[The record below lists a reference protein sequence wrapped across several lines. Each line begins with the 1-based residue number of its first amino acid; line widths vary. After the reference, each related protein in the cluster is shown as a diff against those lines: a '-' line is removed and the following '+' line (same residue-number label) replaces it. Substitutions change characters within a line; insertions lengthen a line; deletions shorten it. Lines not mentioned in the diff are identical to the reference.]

1 VSDNKD
7 KTITVPVDDGTIP
20 VGSIIVVSHVGP
32 LSVPKVTLN
41 GEDGV
46 ILQDR
51 ALNVVNRWR
60 SAALIKRQEN
70 VWLISAGT
78 GGGQTGSVPS
88 PPEITD
94 VAAISGGVHLEWT
107 LPEDDGGHSI
117 TANVL
122 EGTTDGF
129 KWEALWVFQALATSG
144 DATGLTPGAE
154 YTLRLR
160 SENVIGFSDP
170 SNSVTVVPRDIYNDA
185 TGGSVTT
192 VENYNGTGQKW
203 RIHTFSSGGTLSVAQ
218 SVAPFRVLVVAGGGG
233 GAGICGNVAQGAGGG
248 GGGAGGV
255 YQWDNAT
262 LDVGSFPVNVGAGGG
277 GSNGGGQPSQGGDG
291 GYSSISS
298 YSTSG
303 GGGGGIGTGGRNG
316 GSGGGGG
323 CKFGDEGGP
332 WGGGS
337 GISGQGTNGNAGSS
351 NNDSS
356 NAPGGSMNY
365 TTNIRGSNE
374 TYSPGVAGNGGG
386 GGTWDRAGGNGSS
399 GIVVVAYRIG

>member
-32 LSVPKVTLN
+32 LSVPKVTLS
-41 GEDGV
+41 GEEGV

-129 KWEALWVFQALATSG
+129 KWEPLWVFQALSKSG

-170 SNSVTVVPRDIYNDA
+170 SNAVTVVPFDIYNDA
-185 TGGSVTT
+185 EGGAISYFTKD
-192 VENYNGTGQKW
+192 NK
-203 RIHTFSSGGTLSVAQ
+203 RFKRHTFSSSANLIVKRSTR
-218 SVAPFRVLVVAGGGG
+218 PFVLFACGGGG
-233 GAGICGNVAQGAGGG
+233 
-248 GGGAGGV
+248 
-255 YQWDNAT
+255 
-262 LDVGSFPVNVGAGGG
+262 
-277 GSNGGGQPSQGGDG
+277 
-291 GYSSISS
+291 
-298 YSTSG
+298 G
-303 GGGGGIGTGGRNG
+303 GGGGGIADIGYGGMPG
-316 GSGGGGG
+316 GSGGAFNKEGVSLPVETIPITVGNGGTG
-323 CKFGDEGGP
+323 AA
-332 WGGGS
+332 WY
-337 GISGQGTNGNAGSS
+337 NAGTLGGNSS
-351 NNDSS
+351 I
-356 NAPGGSMNY
+356 GTHM
-365 TTNIRGSNE
+365 
-374 TYSPGVAGNGGG
+374 VCGGG
-386 GGTWDRAGGNGSS
+386 GGGNFASPQGSAWNGQPTPGNPGSEGGTSTGGTGGGGQTGTTTPATAVLQAKGLATSIGAGGYATGQDSGGAPGGPGQP
-399 GIVVVAYRIG
+399 GIVLVEYEVELEEGEENFQEKQP